1 MAEQSHVS
9 GPVRPVRTSPFLS
22 KFEYARVVGAVALQ
36 ISTTTDTVYPP
47 GMSAMQLAR
56 EEVLQQRVPLLIR
69 RYLPDGSHEDCS
81 LSALRVDYLQ
91 SCA

>member
-1 MAEQSHVS
+1 M
-9 GPVRPVRTSPFLS
+9 T
-22 KFEYARVVGAVALQ
+22 
-36 ISTTTDTVYPP
+36 IDTTYPA

-56 EEVLQQRVPLLIR
+56 VEVLHQRVPLLIR